1 MKTKE
6 KYLLMAAVMGIC
18 TAGISLNCVWA
29 ADASQQ
35 TVESSDSDE
44 YLELGD
50 SEEEQAYRK
59 FLENGENFSD
69 VEDLGMVMYA
79 AYDINNDKTKEL
91 IVRGMDSDNAY
102 RYLFYRYEDGEVKSD
117 GSMTNWQN
125 GGEGEMYYIPDKN
138 VFVVYMR
145 LADHKKYKIYQL
157 KDTVEQRIC
166 IHRQSLDVQ
175 GADGKYHREYAY
187 SVEKP
192 DKNESTKTI
201 TEKEWNKF
209 ESSLVEIPFYD
220 YTVKADTQ
228 FSEEQIAALKKSLGV
243 PDEITVS
250 CEAGEPFYWEAG
262 GRWLVSMGLYDE
274 NGTFLAGAE
283 IDPDTLELEREIAP
297 YNADAIAGQNEPAQQ
312 SVTTPF
318 YGIWCYGGKSE
329 EDADAYAQSM
339 RSSGYDAQVFVT
351 TDWSNLNP
359 EKFYV
364 VTAGIYQSESE
375 ANAALASAQSFC
387 ADAYVKYSGDFQG

>member
-192 DKNESTKTI
+192 DKNEVQKPS
-201 TEKEWNKF
+201 
-209 ESSLVEIPFYD
+209 
-220 YTVKADTQ
+220 Q
-228 FSEEQIAALKKSLGV
+228 KK
-243 PDEITVS
+243 
-250 CEAGEPFYWEAG
+250 
-262 GRWLVSMGLYDE
+262 
-274 NGTFLAGAE
+274 NG
-283 IDPDTLELEREIAP
+283 I
-297 YNADAIAGQNEPAQQ
+297 N
-312 SVTTPF
+312 
-318 YGIWCYGGKSE
+318 
-329 EDADAYAQSM
+329 
-339 RSSGYDAQVFVT
+339 
-351 TDWSNLNP
+351 SNRHL
-359 EKFYV
+359 
-364 VTAGIYQSESE
+364 
-375 ANAALASAQSFC
+375 
-387 ADAYVKYSGDFQG
+387 

>member
-69 VEDLGMVMYA
+69 VEDLGTVMCA

-125 GGEGEMYYIPDKN
+125 GGEGEMYYIP
-138 VFVVYMR
+138 R
-145 LADHKKYKIYQL
+145 
-157 KDTVEQRIC
+157 
-166 IHRQSLDVQ
+166 
-175 GADGKYHREYAY
+175 
-187 SVEKP
+187 
-192 DKNESTKTI
+192 
-201 TEKEWNKF
+201 
-209 ESSLVEIPFYD
+209 
-220 YTVKADTQ
+220 
-228 FSEEQIAALKKSLGV
+228 
-243 PDEITVS
+243 
-250 CEAGEPFYWEAG
+250 
-262 GRWLVSMGLYDE
+262 
-274 NGTFLAGAE
+274 
-283 IDPDTLELEREIAP
+283 
-297 YNADAIAGQNEPAQQ
+297 
-312 SVTTPF
+312 
-318 YGIWCYGGKSE
+318 
-329 EDADAYAQSM
+329 
-339 RSSGYDAQVFVT
+339 
-351 TDWSNLNP
+351 
-359 EKFYV
+359 
-364 VTAGIYQSESE
+364 
-375 ANAALASAQSFC
+375 
-387 ADAYVKYSGDFQG
+387 

>member
-1 MKTKE
+1 MKIKE
-6 KYLLMAAVMGIC
+6 KYLFMAAVMGIC

-69 VEDLGMVMYA
+69 VEDLGTVMYA

-145 LADHKKYKIYQL
+145 LADHKEYKIYQL
-157 KDTVEQRIC
+157 KDTVSEIKLDNTDNYILDGQRLFLLSGTPENPNKEFKTEIENYSQ
-166 IHRQSLDVQ
+166 IKTKVQ
-175 GADGKYHREYAY
+175 
-187 SVEKP
+187 KP
-192 DKNESTKTI
+192 SQKKN
-201 TEKEWNKF
+201 
-209 ESSLVEIPFYD
+209 
-220 YTVKADTQ
+220 
-228 FSEEQIAALKKSLGV
+228 
-243 PDEITVS
+243 
-250 CEAGEPFYWEAG
+250 
-262 GRWLVSMGLYDE
+262 
-274 NGTFLAGAE
+274 
-283 IDPDTLELEREIAP
+283 
-297 YNADAIAGQNEPAQQ
+297 
-312 SVTTPF
+312 
-318 YGIWCYGGKSE
+318 GIN
-329 EDADAYAQSM
+329 
-339 RSSGYDAQVFVT
+339 
-351 TDWSNLNP
+351 SNRHL
-359 EKFYV
+359 
-364 VTAGIYQSESE
+364 
-375 ANAALASAQSFC
+375 
-387 ADAYVKYSGDFQG
+387 

>member
-69 VEDLGMVMYA
+69 VEDLGTVMCA

-145 LADHKKYKIYQL
+145 LADHKEYKIYQL
-157 KDTVEQRIC
+157 KDTVEQRIS

-209 ESSLVEIPFYD
+209 ESALVEIPFYD

-243 PDEITVS
+243 PDEIIVS

-274 NGTFLAGAE
+274 NGIFLAGAE

-297 YNADAIAGQNEPAQQ
+297 YNVDAIADETQCR
-312 SVTTPF
+312 T
-318 YGIWCYGGKSE
+318 
-329 EDADAYAQSM
+329 
-339 RSSGYDAQVFVT
+339 
-351 TDWSNLNP
+351 
-359 EKFYV
+359 
-364 VTAGIYQSESE
+364 E
-375 ANAALASAQSFC
+375 A
-387 ADAYVKYSGDFQG
+387 